1 MLKKLK
7 IAFVL
12 VLIYMV
18 FMLALLP
25 ARFVTSHLEQ
35 KNLMPPQVALG
46 TVTGTVWQGNLS
58 SLTYQGVVLD
68 NVKWELSPLSIFTG
82 TISVGFKAGKPRSAI
97 RASGQLAFNNEGLA
111 AHNLSIK
118 TSLAPLLQSYPLPYG
133 LTSTGRV
140 NLNIA
145 TYQQDQPWCKT
156 LDGVIKADDLLIK
169 SAFGQLAVANVSAK
183 LSCPNGVLT
192 ATMQPSSNS
201 LGIDGDI
208 QLNKARQYNLNAR
221 VLPPADASQDYLN
234 VLKFSGSPNSQG
246 QYVFKYSGKL

>member
-35 KNLMPPQVALG
+35 KNLMPPQVVLG
-46 TVTGTVWQGNLS
+46 NVTGTVWQGNLS

-68 NVKWELSPLSIFTG
+68 NIKWELSPLSIFTG
-82 TISVGFKAGKPRSAI
+82 MISVDFKTGKPRSAI
-97 RASGQLAFNNEGLA
+97 RASGQLAFNNEGFA
-111 AHNLSIK
+111 AHDLSIK
-118 TSLAPLLQSYPLPYG
+118 TSLVPLLQHYPLPYG

-140 NLNIA
+140 NLTIES
-145 TYQQDQPWCKT
+145 YRQGQPWCQT
-156 LDGVIKADDLLIK
+156 LDGIIKADNLLIK
-169 SAFGQLAVANVSAK
+169 SAFGQLAVDNVSAK
-183 LSCPNGVLT
+183 LSCPQGVLT
-192 ATMQPSSNS
+192 ATMQPSTNT
-201 LGIDGDI
+201 LGLDGEL
-208 QLNKARQYNLNAR
+208 QLDKTRKYRLNAKII
-221 VLPPADASQDYLN
+221 PPSGASQDYLN